1 MVARTPRIGSVSHGT
16 LRAEDLIPTFLDTL
30 GTLGGESAVSAACR
44 DAVFPSHMESECR
57 VGADGYYHGYTWS
70 DAESPETRAYLESDD
85 AADDIRQLVD
95 ALNALAPDYT
105 YFGTHEGDGSDYG
118 YWPCWDSIRAGIV
131 DIRDYRRDPAPS
143 GSVPSIWG
151 ILRVSDLAEVPSDY
165 SGTVLL
171 VNDHGNATCYS
182 CSRASFG
189 SSGKD
194 QHLEELWSCV

>member
-16 LRAEDLIPTFLDTL
+16 LRAADLIPTFLDTL
-30 GTLGGESAVSAACR
+30 ERLGGSDAVSAACR
-44 DAVFPSHMESECR
+44 DAVFPSHINVPE
-57 VGADGYYHGYTWS
+57 GPAPNYGYTWT
-70 DAESPETRAYLESDD
+70 DAESPETCAYLESDD

-95 ALNALAPDYT
+95 ALDALAPAYV

-118 YWPCWDSIRAGIV
+118 YWPSWDSIESDSITVAE
-131 DIRDYRRDPAPS
+131 YRKDPE
-143 GSVPSIWG
+143 GSTWG
-151 ILRVSDLAEVPSDY
+151 ILRVSDLSEVPSDY
-165 SGTVLL
+165 SGAVLL

-194 QHLEELWSCV
+194 GHLVELWSCV

>member
-1 MVARTPRIGSVSHGT
+1 MTTRTPRIGSVSHGT
-16 LRAEDLIPTFLDTL
+16 LRAADLIPTFLDTL

-44 DAVFPSHMESECR
+44 DAVFPSHINVPE
-57 VGADGYYHGYTWS
+57 GPAPNYGYTWS
-70 DAESPETRAYLESDD
+70 DAESPETCAYLESDD

-95 ALNALAPDYT
+95 ALSALAPAYV
-105 YFGTHEGDGSDYG
+105 YFGTHEGDASDYG
-118 YWPCWDSIRAGIV
+118 YWPSWDSIESDSITVAE
-131 DIRDYRRDPAPS
+131 YRKDPE
-143 GSVPSIWG
+143 GSTWG
-151 ILRVSDLAEVPSDY
+151 ILRVSDLSEVPSDY
-165 SGTVLL
+165 SGAVLL

>member
-1 MVARTPRIGSVSHGT
+1 MTTRAPRIGSVSHGT

-30 GTLGGESAVSAACR
+30 ERLGGSDAVSAACR
-44 DAVFPSHMESECR
+44 DAVFPSHINVPE
-57 VGADGYYHGYTWS
+57 GPAPNYGYTWS

-105 YFGTHEGDGSDYG
+105 YFGTHEGDASDYG
-118 YWPCWDSIRAGIV
+118 YWPSWDSIESDSITVAE
-131 DIRDYRRDPAPS
+131 YLKDPE
-143 GSVPSIWG
+143 GSTWG
-151 ILRVSDLAEVPSDY
+151 ILRVSDLAEIPSDY

-194 QHLEELWSCV
+194 GHLVELWSRV